1 MRDNPLLGI
10 VLMLGFCIVAPMGD
24 AVAKMLSGSIGIVQL
39 VLVRFAVQVVLLAP
53 FIWATGSAW
62 RMPGRSW
69 HLIVVR
75 TVLHVLGIGMMV
87 SALAHLE
94 LADAVA
100 IAFVM
105 PFIMLFL
112 GKLFLKEEVGLRR
125 VLASVVGFAGTLLVI
140 QPAFDDVGYWALLPV
155 GVAINFACFMLITR
169 QIAKDVDPI
178 SMQAVSG
185 MIAVFLLVPIVIFG
199 SFHDAVLGVELGW
212 RDLATPSWGLLL
224 LLGVFGTVAH
234 LLMTWSLRYAPSAT
248 LAPMQYL
255 EIPFATAFG
264 FLLFGDFPNDTALL
278 GIAMTIIAG
287 LYILVREEKLRRIRA
302 IQTPAE

>member
-10 VLMLGFCIVAPMGD
+10 LLMLGFCIVAPLGD
-24 AVAKMLSGSIGIVQL
+24 AVAKMLSGSVGIVQL
-39 VLVRFAVQVVLLAP
+39 VLVRFTVQVFLLAP
-53 FIWATGSAW
+53 FIWITGRAW
-62 RMPGRSW
+62 RMPAHSW
-69 HLIVVR
+69 HLVVLR

-112 GKLFLKEEVGLRR
+112 GKLFLKEEVGARR
-125 VLASVVGFAGTLLVI
+125 ILASIVGFGGTLLVI
-140 QPAFDDVGYWALLPV
+140 QPAFEDVGYWALLPV
-155 GVAINFACFMLITR
+155 GVAINFAFFMLITR
-169 QIAKDVDPI
+169 RIAKDVDPI

-185 MIAVFLLVPIVIFG
+185 GIAMLILVPVVIFG
-199 SFHDAVLGVELGW
+199 SFQTNVVGVDLGW
-212 RDLATPSWGLLL
+212 RDLDAFSWGLLA
-224 LLGVFGTVAH
+224 LLGIFGTVAH

-264 FLLFGDFPNDTALL
+264 FLLFGDFPDDMALL
-278 GIAMTIIAG
+278 GIAMTIASG
-287 LYILVREEKLRRIRA
+287 LYILVREEKLRRIQA
-302 IQTPAE
+302 IETPAE